1 MSFPKIFPNIR
12 QMLPGIGGNHKY
24 KIIPSKSKASIKYLN
39 LVVDL
44 NRILCVCQEKKP
56 ILRRQVYMDGS
67 RPNFNIVPYLTGS
80 KTVFICPSCQRF
92 LRELSNVA
100 DITIWISMRVTTT
113 KSICDL
119 FLKNFPQKPIN
130 ILG

>member
-1 MSFPKIFPNIR
+1 MMSFPKIFPNIR

-56 ILRRQVYMDGS
+56 ILRRQVYMD
-67 RPNFNIVPYLTGS
+67 LTGS